1 MKIHFPKSKPS
12 IISYRCYKKFE
23 KLMENSNAEI
33 ITQSNYFEKDGIDV
47 FSSIC
52 CEVLN
57 K

>member
-1 MKIHFPKSKPS
+1 
-12 IISYRCYKKFE
+12 
-23 KLMENSNAEI
+23 MENSNAEI

-47 FSSIC
+47 FSSIY

>member
-1 MKIHFPKSKPS
+1 
-12 IISYRCYKKFE
+12 
-23 KLMENSNAEI
+23 MENSNAEI
-33 ITQSNYFEKDGIDV
+33 ITQSNYLEKDGIDV